1 MATKNEDGFGKL
13 TNRDENWLANF
24 EALKAHVAIT
34 GHFPDKHSTLN
45 NWVRYQRKWMKAGI
59 MPEEQMRMF
68 LELAESRSNGH
79 TGGRK
84 KKSKE

>member
-1 MATKNEDGFGKL
+1 MAKNED
-13 TNRDENWLANF
+13 NWLANF

-45 NWVRYQRKWMKAGI
+45 NWVKYQRKRMKAGI

-84 KKSKE
+84 KNIDSVPHNKFVEA